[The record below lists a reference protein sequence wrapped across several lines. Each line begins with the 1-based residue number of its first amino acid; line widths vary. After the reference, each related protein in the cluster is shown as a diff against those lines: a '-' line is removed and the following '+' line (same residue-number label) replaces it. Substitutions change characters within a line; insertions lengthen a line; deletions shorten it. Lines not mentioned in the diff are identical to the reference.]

1 MNTVST
7 IDSTPERDFLPSK
20 PIIIIPFRNHQNRLP
35 SYYPDI
41 DSKIKKEHNIAIL
54 HSCKLLKSF
63 SNNEGIFAMI
73 LDGREMRTTKELF
86 FLNDNLKELKIVE
99 YDPITYK
106 ELIEKTK
113 NEKKIEIFQTH
124 IYSYVKN
131 FSSPFINV
139 VYFDV
144 ISNFFSSKKT
154 YGTESIIELFLEK
167 SKVDEIVLAGTF
179 CLRSSFIR
187 NFEEQK
193 KNILVRLEQLFI
205 KNNFVGKLVIPE
217 KEILYRGQRSC
228 NKSMMFVLY
237 LLNRRK

>member
-1 MNTVST
+1 METYST
-7 IDSTPERDFLPSK
+7 INSTPTEILEE
-20 PIIIIPFRNHQNRLP
+20 PFIVMPEKQKSFREP
-35 SYYPDI
+35 GYYPDI
-41 DSKIKKEHNIAIL
+41 PSEIKKKHNIYIL
-54 HSCKLLKSF
+54 FACKFLKDLY
-63 SNNEGIFAMI
+63 NGNGIKALI

-99 YDPITYK
+99 YDPMTYK

-139 VYFDV
+139 AYFDV

-154 YGTESIIELFLEK
+154 FGTESIIELFLQK
-167 SKVDEIVLAGTF
+167 SKVEEIVLAGTF